1 MARKYELR
9 RRAERQDETRQRI
22 VEAAVALHTTLGPAR
37 TSVSAIAE
45 KAGVQRHT
53 FYRHFPDERSL
64 IVACSGLFEQQAPLP
79 DPGPWRRIAGAER
92 RLRRGLGELYEYYD
106 RWGTALAPIVRDA
119 ADHKLTREALDLRMK
134 PAMIA
139 IRSVL
144 SEPFEARGRALARLE
159 AALETFMG
167 FETWRTTSHLGHDE
181 AIEIA
186 VRAICAQQ

>member
-92 RLRRGLGELYEYYD
+92 RLRRGLGELYDYYD

-144 SEPFEARGRALARLE
+144 SEPF
-159 AALETFMG
+159 
-167 FETWRTTSHLGHDE
+167 
-181 AIEIA
+181 
-186 VRAICAQQ
+186 